1 MALSGGLRGGATPPS
16 KGKGFLNFLPK
27 KKKKKIGVILPFFF
41 FFLILAPLILFFFQF
56 GPPKS

>member
-41 FFLILAPLILFFFQF
+41 FF
-56 GPPKS
+56 

>member
-16 KGKGFLNFLPK
+16 KGKGFLNFLPNK
-27 KKKKKIGVILPFFF
+27 KKKNRGNFTLFFF
-41 FFLILAPLILFFFQF
+41 FFNFGPSNFIFFQF